1 MKKWIYGSLFLY
13 LLLAGCTSQAE
24 TKPEKQQEDY
34 RTDYTVNH
42 QVTDDTNLKEQ
53 EDTVRSRLGV
63 ATLENASFKVDT
75 YNLGNIKLTVH
86 ETKILQLTPSH
97 SMIDYFHGLTDRTTF
112 PIAKV
117 FVTIENTGKK
127 KIQFAPF
134 AVASLGKQ
142 MWTHE
147 QEVYLDNLNGTYL
160 PGEIKRGNLGVI
172 LHEKSAGTIQV
183 KTTDVL
189 DEKSKKIQKAADW
202 QIILPK

>member
-1 MKKWIYGSLFLY
+1 
-13 LLLAGCTSQAE
+13 
-24 TKPEKQQEDY
+24 
-34 RTDYTVNH
+34 
-42 QVTDDTNLKEQ
+42 
-53 EDTVRSRLGV
+53 
-63 ATLENASFKVDT
+63 
-75 YNLGNIKLTVH
+75 
-86 ETKILQLTPSH
+86 
-97 SMIDYFHGLTDRTTF
+97 
-112 PIAKV
+112 
-117 FVTIENTGKK
+117 
-127 KIQFAPF
+127 
-134 AVASLGKQ
+134 